1 MLLYFYSILFLL
13 YRRDTI
19 NDKLLHYLLDFVCLS
34 YIYYTTE
41 YYSLN
46 ERNEQLILVNQTNLI
61 NLMKDF

>member
-1 MLLYFYSILFLL
+1 MLIYIYSIIFLL
-13 YRRDTI
+13 YRRNTI
-19 NDKLLHYLLDFVCLS
+19 NDKLINYLLDIGCLS

>member
-41 YYSLN
+41 YN
-46 ERNEQLILVNQTNLI
+46 FKKNTEILFVNQINQTNLI
-61 NLMKDF
+61 YK